1 MIKRPEA
8 TTQNKTGISKSFGN
22 IKVVPTTPKTYIVYW
37 GTSEKEE
44 EEPSEPTAGQVMAE
58 MVDVFRK

>member
-1 MIKRPEA
+1 LDVTPPRPYRALEVETSAAAVGSKRRRGER
-8 TTQNKTGISKSFGN
+8 
-22 IKVVPTTPKTYIVYW
+22 
-37 GTSEKEE
+37 EKEE